1 MEENIDKTLNA
12 LRTDIERSQNVQ
24 TRWIIGVGLG
34 LAALILGVA
43 AYLG

>member
-1 MEENIDKTLNA
+1 MQDNVNSTLNPM
-12 LRTDIERSQNVQ
+12 RTDIERSQNVQ

-34 LAALILGVA
+34 LATLILGVA